1 MQVQSE
7 GLLFQ
12 INIIF
17 VPCNPRETNY
27 EVRNCGMELEHEYV
41 FRVTAYNAG
50 GESETSDP
58 SEPITAME
66 RFVKPRLDKDLIGK
80 EREMHAGTMLRST
93 HLLLVLSSKTN
104 TVLVQVR
111 HRVRGGAPR
120 QADLVPP

>member
-1 MQVQSE
+1 MYV
-7 GLLFQ
+7 
-12 INIIF
+12 
-17 VPCNPRETNY
+17 VTPRETNY
-27 EVRNCGMELEHEYV
+27 EVRNCGMELDHEYV

-93 HLLLVLSSKTN
+93 HLLV
-104 TVLVQVR
+104 
-111 HRVRGGAPR
+111 
-120 QADLVPP
+120 

>member
-1 MQVQSE
+1 
-7 GLLFQ
+7 
-12 INIIF
+12 
-17 VPCNPRETNY
+17 
-27 EVRNCGMELEHEYV
+27 MELDHEYV

-80 EREMHAGTMLRST
+80 EREMHAGTMLRS
-93 HLLLVLSSKTN
+93 N
-104 TVLVQVR
+104 TLGLDQRIRFYTIPVQVR
-111 HRVRGGAPR
+111 HGVRGGAPR

>member
-1 MQVQSE
+1 MYHVT
-7 GLLFQ
+7 
-12 INIIF
+12 
-17 VPCNPRETNY
+17 PRETNY

-93 HLLLVLSSKTN
+93 HLRVGSANPNIPRLF
-104 TVLVQVR
+104 VQVR

>member
-1 MQVQSE
+1 MYLVT
-7 GLLFQ
+7 
-12 INIIF
+12 
-17 VPCNPRETNY
+17 PRETNY
-27 EVRNCGMELEHEYV
+27 EVRNCGMELDHEYV

-80 EREMHAGTMLRST
+80 EREMHAGTMLRSQ
-93 HLLLVLSSKTN
+93 HLLFGSTNPN
-104 TVLVQVR
+104 TVPVQVR
-111 HRVRGGAPR
+111 HGVRGGAPR